1 MNRVASLLSASSA
14 IIRMIKIIK
23 SGGLIMDILVSP
35 VSAQENDVQ
44 AETFCTTFDIC
55 IIDF

>member
-1 MNRVASLLSASSA
+1 
-14 IIRMIKIIK
+14 
-23 SGGLIMDILVSP
+23 MDILVSP
-35 VSAQENDVQ
+35 VSSQENDVQ